1 MDGIKNKQEF
11 RKWCALCQD
20 GRQSDYTVFYWSV
33 FNGEEIIILKKIIL
47 GPANFIE
54 SEQVCKLW
62 HKMALIKSK

>member
-20 GRQSDYTVFYWSV
+20 GRQSDYTVF
-33 FNGEEIIILKKIIL
+33 NGEEIIILKKIIL

-54 SEQVCKLW
+54 SEQVC
-62 HKMALIKSK
+62 